1 MQKCHASL
9 ALVNGF
15 GIHTMPI
22 IKSKQ
27 IIGILHRYCTQRAL
41 DVVRPSS
48 AVLTVE
54 RFGKNSDR
62 GKSEEKEAM

>member
-1 MQKCHASL
+1 
-9 ALVNGF
+9 
-15 GIHTMPI
+15 MPI

-48 AVLTVE
+48 AVLTGE

-62 GKSEEKEAM
+62 GKSEEKEAI